1 MKCTEDPDDEL
12 LFPSIMPDIGGKTFK
27 YVLENRVEWSEFTLT
42 WNNSTGIYKKWF
54 DYVRRMK

>member
-1 MKCTEDPDDEL
+1 MNCSEDPDDEL

-27 YVLENRVEWSEFTLT
+27 YVLENRAEWCEFTLT